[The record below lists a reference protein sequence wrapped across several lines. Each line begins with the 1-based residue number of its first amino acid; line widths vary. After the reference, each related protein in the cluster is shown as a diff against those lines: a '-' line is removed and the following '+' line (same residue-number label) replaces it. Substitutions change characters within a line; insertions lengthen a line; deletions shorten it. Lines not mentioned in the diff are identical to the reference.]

1 MISNKEKKQLI
12 LKILSVVL
20 VTLIILS
27 IGRVI
32 ALNDAPLDTI
42 HLYTL
47 SIQEFYFSAIS
58 TVFLVSILY
67 LFTNRELH
75 KVNKK
80 ANNYAFTDALT
91 GLYNRHYLNNFLEK
105 FTALRK
111 DDANF
116 AVLFIDIDKFKL
128 VNDTLGHIAGD
139 CILKILA
146 SKLKSLTRSK
156 DILCRYGGE
165 EFVMILSDIS
175 KENALDKANQ
185 IRASVQDMLFD
196 CEQQSIT
203 ISVGLSFGS
212 KNTDISQ
219 IMQEADK
226 ALYVA
231 KDAGRNCVKVFNAE
245 YEN

>member
-1 MISNKEKKQLI
+1 MLSI
-12 LKILSVVL
+12 LL
-20 VTLIILS
+20 VTLIVLS

-32 ALNDAPLDTI
+32 ALNDPSLANI
-42 HLYTL
+42 NIYTL
-47 SIQEFYFSAIS
+47 SVEEFYIS
-58 TVFLVSILY
+58 TISTIFVVSILY
-67 LFTNRELH
+67 LFTNREFH

-80 ANNYAFTDALT
+80 AINYAFTDALT
-91 GLYNRHYLNNFLEK
+91 GLYNRHYLNNFLDK

-116 AVLFIDIDKFKL
+116 AVLFIDIDKFKQ
-128 VNDTLGHIAGD
+128 VNDTLGHMAGD

-175 KENALDKANQ
+175 KENALNKANLLRET
-185 IRASVQDMLFD
+185 IQDMLFD
-196 CEQQSIT
+196 CEQKSIT

-212 KNTDISQ
+212 KNANINLV
-219 IMQEADK
+219 MLEADK

>member
-12 LKILSVVL
+12 LKTLSIILI
-20 VTLIILS
+20 TLIILS
-27 IGRVI
+27 VGRVI
-32 ALNDAPLDTI
+32 ALNDASLDTI
-42 HLYTL
+42 HIYTL
-47 SIQEFYFSAIS
+47 VIQEFYFATISA
-58 TVFLVSILY
+58 VFVVSILY
-67 LFTNRELH
+67 LFTNKELH
-75 KVNKK
+75 KVKKK

-128 VNDTLGHIAGD
+128 VNDTLGHVTGD

-146 SKLKSLTRSK
+146 SKLKLLTRSK

-175 KENALDKANQ
+175 KENALDKANHLREAIQ
-185 IRASVQDMLFD
+185 NMLFD

-203 ISVGLSFGS
+203 ISIGLSFGTI
-212 KNTDISQ
+212 NTDINQ
-219 IMQEADK
+219 IMIEADK

-231 KDAGRNCVKVFNAE
+231 KDAGRNCVKVFNSE

>member
-1 MISNKEKKQLI
+1 MISYKEKKQLI
-12 LKILSVVL
+12 LKTLSVIL
-20 VTLIILS
+20 ITLIILS

-32 ALNDAPLDTI
+32 ALNDALLDSM
-42 HLYTL
+42 HVYTL
-47 SIQEFYFSAIS
+47 AIQEFYFSAIS

-75 KVNKK
+75 RVNKK
-80 ANNYAFTDALT
+80 AVNYAFTDALT

-128 VNDTLGHIAGD
+128 VNDTLGHITGD

-146 SKLKSLTRSK
+146 SKLKSLTRSE

-165 EFVMILSDIS
+165 EFIMILSDIS
-175 KENALDKANQ
+175 NENAFNKANHL
-185 IRASVQDMLFD
+185 RTTVQDMLFD
-196 CEQQSIT
+196 CKQQSIT

-212 KNTDISQ
+212 NNTDINQ
-219 IMQEADK
+219 IMNEADK
-226 ALYVA
+226 ALYDA
-231 KDAGRNCVKVFNAE
+231 KDAGRNCVKVFNS
-245 YEN
+245 

>member
-12 LKILSVVL
+12 LKMLSILL
-20 VTLIILS
+20 VTLIVLS

-32 ALNDAPLDTI
+32 ALNDPSLANI
-42 HLYTL
+42 NIYTL
-47 SIQEFYFSAIS
+47 SVEEFYIS
-58 TVFLVSILY
+58 TISTIFVVSILY
-67 LFTNRELH
+67 LFTNREFH

-80 ANNYAFTDALT
+80 AINYAFTDALT
-91 GLYNRHYLNNFLEK
+91 GLYNRHYLNNFLDK

-116 AVLFIDIDKFKL
+116 AVLFIDIDKFKQ
-128 VNDTLGHIAGD
+128 VNDTLGHMAGD

-175 KENALDKANQ
+175 KENALNKANLLRET
-185 IRASVQDMLFD
+185 IQDMLFD
-196 CEQQSIT
+196 CEQKSIT

-212 KNTDISQ
+212 KNANINLV
-219 IMQEADK
+219 MLEADK